1 MIPAA
6 SGYFS
11 LFLVASILAIVAPEW
26 PSPDWLIFLPLAA
39 ASLGAGF
46 FLCRWNAVWLVLL
59 IPAAF
64 ATTDVLW
71 VANVIEPPVGWY
83 YGWSGFLVLSPFLV
97 PPAAVLIATGILIRN
112 RGRRGSSRD
121 FASGVAAQS
130 I

>member
-1 MIPAA
+1 M
-6 SGYFS
+6 
-11 LFLVASILAIVAPEW
+11 
-26 PSPDWLIFLPLAA
+26 
-39 ASLGAGF
+39 
-46 FLCRWNAVWLVLL
+46 LL